1 MYREIKRGLV
11 TRIGRELREYTVYRA
26 NAAQKDYES
35 KAVNRERSLK
45 IGKDRKLEAYIRKKI
60 LVDRYSPDVIIG
72 EIQAKGIHFEGMIC
86 AKTLYNYIER
96 GIFSGISN
104 AGLWEKRKT
113 RRRYK
118 QIRRIRKK
126 YRMPKRIDGRP
137 EEIDKRL
144 EYGHWEGDSLKGPLK
159 KGRESLFTLTER
171 MTRKQIIIK
180 VKNGRQSG
188 IPASVNRL
196 EEKYG
201 EEFSSKFKTITFDNG
216 VEFLDWESI
225 ERSVIKEGTQRTQV
239 YFAHPYSAW
248 ERGSNENH
256 NRIIRR
262 FIPKGRRIALV
273 SEKEVKEIE
282 RWMNNYPR
290 KILGYKT
297 PNEMVS
303 EITKNNFGVLN

>member
-1 MYREIKRGLV
+1 MGQTNCTAKQTEYKHFNEQERYKLEGYLEVKLKAADTAKKLKKHRAAVYREIKRGLV

-137 EEIDKRL
+137 EEIDERL

-159 KGRESLFTLTER
+159 KGRESLFTLNRANDAGADNHKGKKRPSKRDT
-171 MTRKQIIIK
+171 
-180 VKNGRQSG
+180 G
-188 IPASVNRL
+188 IC
-196 EEKYG
+196 E
-201 EEFSSKFKTITFDNG
+201 
-216 VEFLDWESI
+216 
-225 ERSVIKEGTQRTQV
+225 
-239 YFAHPYSAW
+239 
-248 ERGSNENH
+248 
-256 NRIIRR
+256 
-262 FIPKGRRIALV
+262 
-273 SEKEVKEIE
+273 
-282 RWMNNYPR
+282 
-290 KILGYKT
+290 
-297 PNEMVS
+297 
-303 EITKNNFGVLN
+303 